1 MKRGVYVVVVSEGP
15 LEDLALC
22 SSDVMVV
29 EMLASIASVPK

>member
-1 MKRGVYVVVVSEGP
+1 MKRVVVSQGP

-22 SSDVMVV
+22 SSDAMVV